1 MAASLFEPSSN
12 VGSKSACAATN
23 NGQLAGAKGALNH
36 NVDSFN
42 YYVKKST
49 GLGGAFMFGMI
60 HRSARDMVLA
70 QFGQPAWEEI
80 LKRAQLDE
88 TVFVSGE
95 SYPDEVTF
103 KLITTAAEVA
113 NLSVDDTLHAF
124 GEHWVQA
131 AWTGPYATVM
141 TVLGRSLG
149 ECLAN
154 LDRMHASIQI
164 AMPDADLPQFSIVTE
179 DEQKI
184 EIEYFSN
191 RAGLENFVRGL
202 FLGLMNRF
210 GVKGEVVYQPAPDGR
225 RIFTILMAQ

>member
-1 MAASLFEPSSN
+1 VSAI
-12 VGSKSACAATN
+12 SKRT
-23 NGQLAGAKGALNH
+23 AKLNI
-36 NVDSFN
+36 DRFR
-42 YYVKKST
+42 YYVKKSSDS
-49 GLGGAFMFGMI
+49 GGVAMFGMI

-70 QFGQPAWEEI
+70 QFGQPAWDEI
-80 LKRAQLDE
+80 LRRAELDD
-88 TVFVSGE
+88 TAFVSGE

-124 GEHWVQA
+124 GEHWVAA
-131 AWTGPYATVM
+131 AWGGPYATVM
-141 TVLGRSLG
+141 TVLGRSLA
-149 ECLAN
+149 ESLAN

-164 AMPDADLPQFSIVTE
+164 AMPDADLPQFAILAE
-179 DEQKI
+179 DEHRI

-202 FLGLMNRF
+202 FRGLIDRF
-210 GVKGEVVYQPAPDGR
+210 GVKGEVVYAQAPDGA

>member
-1 MAASLFEPSSN
+1 MVAKNPVLR
-12 VGSKSACAATN
+12 ACDT
-23 NGQLAGAKGALNH
+23 AKRTAILNI
-36 NVDSFN
+36 DSFN
-42 YYVKKST
+42 YYVKKSSDS
-49 GLGGAFMFGMI
+49 GGVVMFGMI

-70 QFGQPAWEEI
+70 QFGQSAWDEI
-80 LKRAQLDE
+80 LKRAELDDGS
-88 TVFVSGE
+88 FISGE
-95 SYPDEVTF
+95 SYPDAVTL

-124 GEHWVQA
+124 GEHWVAA
-131 AWTGPYATVM
+131 AWSGPYATVM

-149 ECLAN
+149 EALAN

-164 AMPDADLPQFSIVTE
+164 AMPDADLPQFSIIAE
-179 DEQKI
+179 DEHRI

-202 FLGLMNRF
+202 FRGLMDRF
-210 GVKGEVVYQPAPDGR
+210 GVKGEVVYAQAPDGA